1 MLKNVNA
8 KSTHDLR
15 RAFSAFLDYSE
26 RVAGRL
32 KIREF

>member
-1 MLKNVNA
+1 MLKNVNT
-8 KSTHDLR
+8 KTVHDLR
-15 RAFSAFLDYSE
+15 RAFLAFLDYSE